1 MILHRLTPW
10 AAQQLTPETREAIEA
25 AEPRDLLV
33 TLGRGQS
40 GWTCRLLSPRQAGVL
55 GEGYGGA
62 SMAEAYRWAVA
73 DMEAKQMLVEAGVT
87 VPNA

>member
-10 AAQQLTPETREAIEA
+10 AAQQITPELRAAIEA
-25 AEPRDLLV
+25 GEPGDLLV
-33 TLGRGQS
+33 TLGRGQL

-73 DMEAKQMLVEAGVT
+73 DMEAKQILREAGV
-87 VPNA
+87 A